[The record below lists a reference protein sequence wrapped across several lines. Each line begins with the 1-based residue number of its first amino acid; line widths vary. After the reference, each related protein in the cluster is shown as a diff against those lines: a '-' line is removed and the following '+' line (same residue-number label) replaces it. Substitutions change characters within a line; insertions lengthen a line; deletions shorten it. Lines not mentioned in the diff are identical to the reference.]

1 MVDRLIVWP
10 DNIHSSLDK
19 SGMWGAKISEKT
31 AVSLFSCIHKIK
43 ELMSWKQL
51 SYSIATISPS
61 FYEWERSYHRYM
73 FACCFMFAETVAG
86 KVQILTSI
94 PGKEEQQVMERG
106 RLWLILLLIDFLLIF
121 TWIGLSHKI

>member
-1 MVDRLIVWP
+1 
-10 DNIHSSLDK
+10 
-19 SGMWGAKISEKT
+19 
-31 AVSLFSCIHKIK
+31 
-43 ELMSWKQL
+43 
-51 SYSIATISPS
+51 
-61 FYEWERSYHRYM
+61 
-73 FACCFMFAETVAG
+73 MFAETVAG